1 MAEDMNEWLIE
12 RVQNTILSCI
22 SKDICL
28 LFIIIIII
36 IYPILFIKVK
46 LF

>member
-1 MAEDMNEWLIE
+1 MAEDMNEWLTE

-36 IYPILFIKVK
+36 YPILFIKVK